1 VTEIVRGREEAA
13 VTASGAESA
22 ESGSDPAQ
30 DPVVKARLRRIL
42 LGITI
47 LCLILGA
54 AGYVFVQWMASL
66 PPGTLKKP

>member
-1 VTEIVRGREEAA
+1 MTEIAPVSEKGVGPEGA
-13 VTASGAESA
+13 VDPSRDPA
-22 ESGSDPAQ
+22 SDPALRS
-30 DPVVKARLRRIL
+30 RLRRIL

-54 AGYVFVQWMASL
+54 AGYAFVQWMASL

>member
-1 VTEIVRGREEAA
+1 MTEIVRGREEAA
-13 VTASGAESA
+13 ASASGAESA
-22 ESGSDPAQ
+22 ASGSDPAQ
-30 DPVVKARLRRIL
+30 DPAVKARLRRIL

-54 AGYVFVQWMASL
+54 AGYAFVQWMASL